1 MENKQYDYVENP
13 FNVTRRQFMTIGG
26 LIVALMV
33 LPSLWVRSLV
43 SNRSRY
49 ILARTKGLYR
59 TMRRLKSGSVMPI
72 ALWPDITGISEE
84 TPGRIIG
91 SVAPYEI
98 HQPDPWS
105 CGIEDKSCAAKK

>member
-43 SNRSRY
+43 SNRNRY
-49 ILARTKGLYR
+49 ILARTQGLYR
-59 TMRRLKSGSVMPI
+59 DDEKAKIRVSHANRAVAGYYRDFGGKPLGELSE
-72 ALWPDITGISEE
+72 ALLHTKYINRTHGLTG
-84 TPGRIIG
+84 
-91 SVAPYEI
+91 
-98 HQPDPWS
+98 
-105 CGIEDKSCAAKK
+105 